1 MAWLL
6 FMDESGH
13 DHKNMPMEVRGG
25 FAIHA
30 SKIWNFLQDFHKQ
43 EEECFGVR
51 LADYGVEIKGSKL
64 LRRRHYEWTQ
74 KKIPMNDAKR
84 KKAIRRF
91 LMQDHPLKKQ
101 DFYAYG
107 AASISMAKRIF
118 KLLKKHDAQLFAS
131 AVPRGAKKPDDFG
144 FKDYLRNDLAY
155 LQERFCNFLEDEKEN
170 GILVLDQT
178 DKEDDKRFLKAL
190 ENYYTKTVE
199 GQKRVKFIVPFPL
212 FIDSEMSPLIQAADI
227 CIYCINW
234 GYRVP
239 AWKFEGPKRDEIVR
253 DFGDLC
259 HKLQFSG
266 KVYSKTKKDTF
277 GSYGIRFI
285 KDPYKWARDNT

>member
-13 DHKNMPMEVRGG
+13 DHTNTPMEVRGG
-25 FAIHA
+25 VAIHA
-30 SKIWNFLQDFHKQ
+30 SKIWQFLQDFQKE

-64 LRRRHYEWTQ
+64 LQKKRYEWASNSVV
-74 KKIPMNDAKR
+74 MDEAER

-91 LMQDHPLKKQ
+91 LTQKHSPRKQ

-118 KLLKKHDAQLFAS
+118 ALLKKHNAQLFAS
-131 AVPRGAKKPDDFG
+131 AVPRGAKKPKN
-144 FKDYLRNDLAY
+144 FKFDNYLRPDLAY
-155 LQERFCNFLEDEKEN
+155 LQERFCNFLKDEKEN

-199 GQKRVKFIVPFPL
+199 GQKRVKFIVPYAL
-212 FIDSEMSPLIQAADI
+212 FIDSEMSPLIQAADV

-234 GYRVP
+234 GFRRK
-239 AWKFEGPKRDEIVR
+239 AWDFNGLERDEIAR
-253 DFGDLC
+253 DFGGLC
-259 HKLQFSG
+259 NNLQYSG
-266 KVYSKTKKDTF
+266 EVYSKAEKDTF

>member
-13 DHKNMPMEVRGG
+13 DHKNTPMEVRGG
-25 FAIHA
+25 VAIHV
-30 SKIWNFLQDFHKQ
+30 SKIWQFLQEFQK
-43 EEECFGVR
+43 EEKKCFGVR
-51 LADYGVEIKGSKL
+51 LADYKVEIKGSKFL
-64 LRRRHYEWTQ
+64 Q
-74 KKIPMNDAKR
+74 KKRYKSASVPFVMNEAER

-91 LMQDHPLKKQ
+91 LMQDQPLKRQ
-101 DFYAYG
+101 DFYAYS
-107 AASISMAKRIF
+107 AACISMAKRIF
-118 KLLKKHDAQLFAS
+118 ALLEKYDAQLFAS
-131 AVPRGAKKPDDFG
+131 AIPCDVKKPEDFG
-144 FKDYLRNDLAY
+144 FKDYLRNDLVY
-155 LQERFCNFLEDEKEN
+155 LQERFCNFLEKKKEK

-178 DKEDDKRFLKAL
+178 DKEDDKRFLKVL

-199 GQKRVKFIVPFPL
+199 GQKRVKFIVPHVL
-212 FIDSEMSPLIQAADI
+212 FIDSEMSPLIQVADV

>member
-13 DHKNMPMEVRGG
+13 DHTNTPMEVRGG
-25 FAIHA
+25 VAIHA
-30 SKIWNFLQDFHKQ
+30 SKIWQFLQDFQKE

-64 LRRRHYEWTQ
+64 LQKKRYEWASNSVV
-74 KKIPMNDAKR
+74 MDEAER

-91 LMQDHPLKKQ
+91 LTQKHSPRKQ

-118 KLLKKHDAQLFAS
+118 ALLKKHNAQLFAS
-131 AVPRGAKKPDDFG
+131 AVPRGAKKPKN
-144 FKDYLRNDLAY
+144 FKFDNYLRPDLAY
-155 LQERFCNFLEDEKEN
+155 LQERFCNFLKDEKEN

-178 DKEDDKRFLKAL
+178 DKADDKRFLKAL

-199 GQKRVKFIVPFPL
+199 GQKRVKFIVPYAL
-212 FIDSEMSPLIQAADI
+212 FIDSEMSPLIQSADV

-234 GYRVP
+234 GFRRA
-239 AWKFEGPKRDEIVR
+239 AWNFNGLQRDEIAR
-253 DFGDLC
+253 DFGGLC
-259 HKLQFSG
+259 NNLQYSG
-266 KVYSKTKKDTF
+266 EVYSKAEKDTF

>member
-13 DHKNMPMEVRGG
+13 DHKNTPMEVRGG
-25 FAIHA
+25 VAIHA
-30 SKIWNFLQDFHKQ
+30 SKIWNFLQDFQK
-43 EEECFGVR
+43 EEKKCFGVR
-51 LADYGVEIKGSKL
+51 LADYGVETKGSKFL
-64 LRRRHYEWTQ
+64 Q
-74 KKIPMNDAKR
+74 KKRYKSASVPFVMNEAER

-91 LMQDHPLKKQ
+91 LMQDQLPKRQ
-101 DFYAYG
+101 DFYAYS
-107 AASISMAKRIF
+107 AACISMAKRIF
-118 KLLKKHDAQLFAS
+118 ALLEKYDAQLFAS
-131 AVPRGAKKPDDFG
+131 AIPCDVKMPKDFK
-144 FKDYLRNDLAY
+144 FKDHLRNDLAY
-155 LQERFCNFLEDEKEN
+155 LQERFCNFLEKKKEK

-190 ENYYTKTVE
+190 ENYYTKTAK
-199 GQKRVKFIVPFPL
+199 GQKRVKFIVPHAL
-212 FIDSEMSPLIQAADI
+212 FIDSEMSPLIQAADV